1 MSKINKEKLYLHVEV
16 PCVEHEL
23 TSEGNGMTKAR
34 YFAKVYPQEFPNR
47 RVIRVLSHL
56 LAESNKKC
64 NEVFKDLKYSSD
76 TRGYYFGW
84 AEDVI
89 VRNHEDDEYNEE
101 VGKKVVLAKVE
112 VKSLEVYRRLIDQ
125 MYEIG
130 RNALL
135 DLQHKNHKSS
145 REIAKQKEY
154 IKKSF

>member
-1 MSKINKEKLYLHVEV
+1 MTKIDKHKLYLHVEV
-16 PCVEHEL
+16 PCVEYEV
-23 TSEGNGMTKAR
+23 TSEGRGITKAR
-34 YFAKVYPQEFPNR
+34 YFAKVYLQEFPNR
-47 RVIRVLSHL
+47 RVMRVLSHL

-64 NEVFKDLKYSSD
+64 NEVFKDLKYSTD
-76 TRGYYFGW
+76 TRGHYFGW

-101 VGKKVVLAKVE
+101 VGKKAVLAKVE
-112 VKSLEVYRRLIDQ
+112 VKSLKVYRRLINE

-145 REIAKQKEY
+145 REIAKQKEF
-154 IKKSF
+154 IKKKF

>member
-16 PCVEHEL
+16 PCVEYEL
-23 TSEGNGMTKAR
+23 TSEGKGMTKTR

-47 RVIRVLSHL
+47 RIMRVLSHL

-89 VRNHEDDEYNEE
+89 VRNHEDDEYNKE
-101 VGKKVVLAKVE
+101 VGKKAVLAKVE
-112 VKSLEVYRRLIDQ
+112 VKSLEVYRRLIDA

>member
-16 PCVEHEL
+16 PCVEYEL
-23 TSEGNGMTKAR
+23 TSEGKGITKAR

-47 RVIRVLSHL
+47 RVMRVLSHL

-64 NEVFKDLKYSSD
+64 NEVHKDLKYTAD
-76 TRGYYFGW
+76 TRGHYFGW

-89 VRNHEDDEYNEE
+89 VKNHEGDEYSEK
-101 VGKKVVLAKVE
+101 VGKKAVLAKVE
-112 VKSLEVYRRLIDQ
+112 VKSLEVYRRLINQ

-130 RNALL
+130 RDVLL

-145 REIAKQKEY
+145 REIAKQKQY
-154 IKKSF
+154 IKEKF